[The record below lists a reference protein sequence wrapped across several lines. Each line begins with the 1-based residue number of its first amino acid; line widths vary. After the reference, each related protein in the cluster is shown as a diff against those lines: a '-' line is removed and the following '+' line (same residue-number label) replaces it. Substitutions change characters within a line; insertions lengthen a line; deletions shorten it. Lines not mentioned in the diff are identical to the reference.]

1 MAVKIKKT
9 ARSSNLQDMADKFLC
24 KIFCKKNNLILGKNK
39 YKLYR
44 NNWIVGKEIVRFKKS
59 EVKTAGKWVVVVCGQ
74 TCNKIRDKYP
84 CHVKGLDC
92 NLIKNWDLA
101 CRLRCL
107 FRQSC
112 DQIFLLLPS
121 SAQAQAPAGLSSI
134 IITVCHTS
142 NHPAGQPSGKV

>member
-1 MAVKIKKT
+1 MAVKIKK
-9 ARSSNLQDMADKFLC
+9 LQEVPTC
-24 KIFCKKNNLILGKNK
+24 KIWLINFFAKFFVKKNNLILGKNK

-101 CRLRCL
+101 CRLHCL

-134 IITVCHTS
+134 IITVCHPS
-142 NHPAGQPSGKV
+142 SHPAGQPSGKV